1 MRPSSSHGSPAQRLE
16 SIRPCG
22 VALLLCLCLAPAAR
36 AQSEEAEP
44 PQSEAVIPPLQAE
57 APGPAVSTEGAPAE
71 EVALSKAEAG
81 QRIKLSGYVNLR
93 TRSRWAEDHGDED
106 HDLYGV
112 VGVDAETLG
121 ENPWGIHLLLRGAVG
136 LEEQSPDSIF
146 YGVQDTYKNSME
158 GRVYHAYVDAPFAKD
173 DLKLARIGRMVIYE
187 TPATAYFD
195 GAQVEL
201 APQGRTEFSVGAYG
215 GNSVHLWESWASD
228 EWMGGLYAALRPWY
242 DGRLRVDWMHLGDDE
257 RYGDG
262 SNDLVQVNVQHRLSK
277 EVRLEGDYSLLDGD
291 PNDLRLKGFMLWPEQ
306 DLSLRLSYYRLLE
319 AQANLAYE
327 LNPYYNTLNTYYP
340 YDQGQVMA
348 SKVFGEVF
356 ELYGGVD
363 LRRVEDEGDIGRFN
377 RDFDRYYLT
386 AALLEQ
392 LPLDSTLSVTGE
404 RWDSPGNDVESWGVD
419 LSSKLS
425 EALKTSIGSY
435 YSLYKYYFDLS
446 DEREDVRT
454 FYAEVKHEF
463 SESLKAMA
471 RYEYEDQDLDSFH
484 SIRLGVTW
492 RF

>member
-1 MRPSSSHGSPAQRLE
+1 
-16 SIRPCG
+16 
-22 VALLLCLCLAPAAR
+22 
-36 AQSEEAEP
+36 
-44 PQSEAVIPPLQAE
+44 
-57 APGPAVSTEGAPAE
+57 
-71 EVALSKAEAG
+71 
-81 QRIKLSGYVNLR
+81 
-93 TRSRWAEDHGDED
+93 
-106 HDLYGV
+106 
-112 VGVDAETLG
+112 
-121 ENPWGIHLLLRGAVG
+121 
-136 LEEQSPDSIF
+136 
-146 YGVQDTYKNSME
+146 
-158 GRVYHAYVDAPFAKD
+158 
-173 DLKLARIGRMVIYE
+173 
-187 TPATAYFD
+187 
-195 GAQVEL
+195 
-201 APQGRTEFSVGAYG
+201 
-215 GNSVHLWESWASD
+215 
-228 EWMGGLYAALRPWY
+228 
-242 DGRLRVDWMHLGDDE
+242 MHLGDDE